1 MKITIKD
8 IEYPENL
15 KKIKNPP
22 KQLYLKGNIKLLNTP
37 SIAIVGSRS
46 CTQYGEK
53 MARKFAK
60 ELVEYG
66 ITIISGMALG
76 IDSYAHISTLEAN
89 GNTIA
94 VMPSGHSNIY
104 PKGNRKLY
112 NQILE
117 NDGLIITEYEENV
130 EADSN
135 KFLARN
141 RIVSGLAL
149 GTLVVEGGKRSG
161 TSVTAR
167 LTKEQEKLV
176 FCIPS
181 SLENSKGIT
190 PNKLIKEG
198 AILVTNVND
207 IIENYKYLKL
217 KRILKKSKITK
228 NNLSNESVKK
238 EYREIY
244 KLIPNN
250 GSIHINEIIKKSN
263 MSIQDISYKLMMLEL
278 EEKIEDLPG
287 QNYRRRV

>member
-8 IEYPENL
+8 MEYPENL

-104 PKGNRKLY
+104 PKENRKLY

-167 LTKEQEKLV
+167 LSKEQEKLV

-217 KRILKKSKITK
+217 KRILKKSKIAK
-228 NNLSNESVKK
+228 NNLSNENIKK
-238 EYREIY
+238 EYIEIY

-263 MSIQDISYKLMMLEL
+263 ISIQDISYKLMMLEI
-278 EEKIEDLPG
+278 EEKIEALPG